1 MQELGTQIY
10 LFFCLI
16 APIGMYFLGAFFQ
29 NFAAP
34 AAPVAPATPRDKPKP
49 KPTIVYVDRPV
60 YRDRLIKTTKNK
72 KKSSTKPKKK
82 APKPIKKK
90 APEPLT
96 SSHIINEAACALVKL
111 GYKKGEAVKVVKS
124 IAVKKEYNCA
134 ESLIKDCFMC
144 IS

>member
-1 MQELGTQIY
+1 MK
-10 LFFCLI
+10 
-16 APIGMYFLGAFFQ
+16 AFFES
-29 NFAAP
+29 FETTAAP
-34 AAPVAPATPRDKPKP
+34 APSRQKPKQKP
-49 KPTIVYVDRPV
+49 NTRPTIVYVDRPL